1 MSSGSLGNNGNST
14 SLSSSGSLSLNLS
27 STSSS
32 QGQPDGHGIRLK
44 KYVQTKYVVNNV
56 DGFRM
61 KIDAYDAN
69 NMSAAIFRYL
79 RAPFSAATGT
89 YSDEFDGVCSPSDM
103 EEFPENSPTAN
114 SNPAWFRK
122 DSVDLV
128 FRSQT
133 TANETWDKI
142 VSDVNVLVN
151 TLDIMDIIQPE
162 ITVSIGNPAI

>member
-1 MSSGSLGNNGNST
+1 MSSGSLGNT
-14 SLSSSGSLSLNLS
+14 SSSVSSSGSLSFNNLS

-32 QGQPDGHGIRLK
+32 QAQPDGHGIRLK

-79 RAPFSAATGT
+79 RTPFSATTGT
-89 YSDEFDGVCSPSDM
+89 YSDEFDGVCSPSDL
-103 EEFPENSPTAN
+103 EEFPDGSPTPNA
-114 SNPAWFRK
+114 NPAWFRK
-122 DSVDLV
+122 DTIDLV

-133 TANETWDKI
+133 TANETWHKI
-142 VSDVNVLVN
+142 S
-151 TLDIMDIIQPE
+151 
-162 ITVSIGNPAI
+162 

>member
-1 MSSGSLGNNGNST
+1 MSSGSLGNTGS
-14 SLSSSGSLSLNLS
+14 SVSSSGSLSFNNLS

-32 QGQPDGHGIRLK
+32 QAQPDGHGIRLK

-69 NMSAAIFRYL
+69 NMSASIFRYL

-89 YSDEFDGVCSPSDM
+89 YSDEFDGVCSPSDL
-103 EEFPENSPTAN
+103 EEFPDGSPTPGA
-114 SNPAWFRK
+114 NPAWFRK
-122 DSVDLV
+122 DTVDLV

-142 VSDVNVLVN
+142 VSDVKILVN
-151 TLDIMDIIQPE
+151 TLDIMDVIQPE
-162 ITVSIGNPAI
+162 TTVSIGNPAI

>member
-1 MSSGSLGNNGNST
+1 MSSGSLSSG
-14 SLSSSGSLSLNLS
+14 SSGSLSSMS
-27 STSSS
+27 SGSSPSSS
-32 QGQPDGHGIRLK
+32 QASSDGHGIRLRK
-44 KYVQTKYVVNNV
+44 QVQTKYVINNV

-69 NMSAAIFRYL
+69 NMSGAIFRYL
-79 RAPFSAATGT
+79 RTPFSAASGT
-89 YSDEFDGVCSPSDM
+89 YTDEFDGICSPSDL
-103 EEFPENSPTAN
+103 EEFPEGAPVPS

-142 VSDVNVLVN
+142 VSDVDILVK
-151 TLDIMDIIQPE
+151 TLDTMDVIAPE
-162 ITVSIGNPAI
+162 ITVSIGNPAV